1 MSHTHEARQGEK
13 PTAAVKHGK
22 PHWRLLVFLA
32 LIWLLLDQGAKQ
44 LAVKHLADA
53 PPKEIIPDFFSLVL
67 VHNRGAAFGFLND
80 PNIDW
85 QFWLFLIAT
94 IVGCGLILYLMRS
107 LPPSRLLTVG
117 LAGIMGG
124 ALGNLIDRVRFR
136 AVVDFLD
143 FYYGD
148 WHWPAFN
155 VADIG
160 ICLGAGLVLII
171 MWKSNPQGALP
182 PERQNGRKSGG
193 KK

>member
-1 MSHTHEARQGEK
+1 MSHAHEARQGEK
-13 PTAAVKHGK
+13 PPETLRRSK
-22 PHWRLLVFLA
+22 PHWRLLAFLA
-32 LIWLLLDQGAKQ
+32 LIWLVLDQATKQ
-44 LAVKHLADA
+44 LAVKHLAGV
-53 PPKEIIPDFFSLVL
+53 PPKVVIPDFFSLVL

-80 PNIDW
+80 PSIDW
-85 QFWLFLIAT
+85 QFWLFLAAT

-107 LPPSRLLTVG
+107 LPPSRILTVG

-143 FYYGD
+143 FYYGG

-160 ICLGAGLVLII
+160 ICAGAGLVLII

-182 PERQNGRKSGG
+182 PERQNDRKRGG

>member
-1 MSHTHEARQGEK
+1 MNHVHEARQGKK
-13 PTAAVKHGK
+13 PTLTVKQSK
-22 PHWRLLVFLA
+22 PHWRLLAFLA
-32 LIWLLLDQGAKQ
+32 LIWLLLDQGTKQ
-44 LAVKHLADA
+44 LAVKHLADV
-53 PPKEIIPDFFSLVL
+53 PPKVVIPDLFSLVL

-85 QFWLFLIAT
+85 QFWLFLVAT

-107 LPPSRLLTVG
+107 LPPSRILTVG

>member
-1 MSHTHEARQGEK
+1 MRTADGFKAEK
-13 PTAAVKHGK
+13 KTASKAPKK
-22 PHWRLLVFLA
+22 PFWRLLAFLA
-32 LIWLLLDQGAKQ
+32 FIWLFMDQASKY
-44 LAVKHLADA
+44 LAVKHLAGM
-53 PPKEIIPDFFSLVL
+53 PPRVVIPDFFNLIL

-80 PNIDW
+80 PAIDW
-85 QFWLFLIAT
+85 QFWLFLGAT
-94 IVGCGLILYLMRS
+94 LVGCGLIVYLMRS
-107 LPPSRLLTVG
+107 TPPNRLLTLG
-117 LAGIMGG
+117 LAGILGG

-160 ICLGAGLVLII
+160 ICAGAGLVLII
-171 MWKSNPQGALP
+171 MWKGRPADTLSH
-182 PERQNGRKSGG
+182 ERTAGSGNGE